1 MTVAYRNGLFH
12 FKNAVLH
19 TPLLHPGPKWAEP
32 CVRVSGAGG
41 SGRYPITKEQWVK
54 VWVRWSKNTSVY
66 IGPLGH
72 SFCIYVVFCVT
83 AALRQIVK
91 AISPWPAFYERD
103 KRILYSHRLRV
114 VSGKKDTYLDFSST
128 YEHLQIATNVKKLFG
143 AAILV
148 LWINTRPV
156 QNKERSLP
164 SELWLPPSLFRSM
177 MPMYCSSPWELHEG
191 LWNVHCILARH
202 ANTIPNQRARGAV
215 RFLHAGGVR
224 PLL

>member
-1 MTVAYRNGLFH
+1 M
-12 FKNAVLH
+12 
-19 TPLLHPGPKWAEP
+19 
-32 CVRVSGAGG
+32 
-41 SGRYPITKEQWVK
+41 
-54 VWVRWSKNTSVY
+54 RWSKNTSVY

-91 AISPWPAFYERD
+91 AISPRPAFYERD

-164 SELWLPPSLFRSM
+164 SEL
-177 MPMYCSSPWELHEG
+177 
-191 LWNVHCILARH
+191 
-202 ANTIPNQRARGAV
+202 
-215 RFLHAGGVR
+215 
-224 PLL
+224 